1 MTLKSRLK
9 HEYYLNLKKLN
20 DTPYLQ
26 KSIID
31 SLDNKFIFDL
41 TLTEATNIVWY
52 LTEDTTFSLENLL
65 KMFNDEI
72 RG

>member
-9 HEYYLNLKKLN
+9 HEYYLNLENLSN
-20 DTPYLQ
+20 TPYLQ
-26 KSIID
+26 KSIIQ